1 MTNAAPP
8 FADDHVLAQLPDAAL
23 DRFARHLVMPT
34 LGPKGQQAL
43 LQARVAIVGLGGI
56 GCPVAQ
62 ALAVTG
68 VGQLTLI
75 DDDTVSESN
84 LSRQILYTEAHLGAS
99 KAATAAS
106 VLQAHNSLSMYR
118 AVQVRVEDQNAA
130 SLLADQDLIIDG
142 TDTYASR
149 CIVASAA
156 HSLGTPLISASVIG
170 LEGQIAVFAADPKRR
185 YEDLFPSTSGD
196 QATCAEVGVL
206 SSAATLL
213 GHSAACLAIQG
224 LVTGD
229 WDQLDGKC
237 ALVSSWPPSIY
248 WVS

>member
-1 MTNAAPP
+1 MTNAVSP

-23 DRFARHLVMPT
+23 DRFARHLVIPT

-62 ALAVTG
+62 ALAVSG
-68 VGQLTLI
+68 VGHVTLI
-75 DDDTVSESN
+75 DDDIVSESN
-84 LSRQILYTEAHLGAS
+84 LSRQILYNEKHLNAS

-106 VLQAHNSLSMYR
+106 VLQTHNSLSTYQ
-118 AVQVRVEDQNAA
+118 AVQARVEDQNAA

>member
-1 MTNAAPP
+1 MTNTRAP
-8 FADDHVLAQLPDAAL
+8 FANDDVLAQLPDAAL
-23 DRFARHLVMPT
+23 DRFARHLVMPN

-43 LQARVAIVGLGGI
+43 LNARVAIVGLGGI

-62 ALAVTG
+62 ALAVSG

-75 DDDTVSESN
+75 DDDTVSDSN

-99 KAATAAS
+99 KAKTAAT
-106 VLQAHNSLSMYR
+106 VLRAHNSLSIYR
-118 AVQVRVEDQNAA
+118 AEHTRIDDQNADT
-130 SLLADQDLIIDG
+130 LLKEHDLIIDG

-149 CIVASAA
+149 CLVASAA
-156 HSLGTPLISASVIG
+156 YRLKIPLISASVIG
-170 LEGQIAVFAADPKRR
+170 MEGQIAVFAAQPKRH
-185 YEDLFPSTSGD
+185 YKDLFPSTPGD

-206 SSAATLL
+206 STAAALL
-213 GHSAACLAIQG
+213 GNSAACLAIQG
-224 LVTGD
+224 LVTDD

-237 ALVSSWPPSIY
+237 ALVGSWPPSVY

>member
-23 DRFARHLVMPT
+23 DRFARHLVMPI

-149 CIVASAA
+149 CLVASAA

-185 YEDLFPSTSGD
+185 YEDLFPSSPGD

>member
-1 MTNAAPP
+1 MTNGSPP
-8 FADDHVLAQLPDAAL
+8 FADDHLLAQLPDAAL

-34 LGPKGQQAL
+34 IGPKGQQAL
-43 LQARVAIVGLGGI
+43 LQARVAVVGLGGI

-62 ALAVTG
+62 ALAVSG
-68 VGQLTLI
+68 VGRLTLI

-84 LSRQILYTEAHLGAS
+84 LSRQILYNEQHLGAS

-106 VLQAHNSLSMYR
+106 VLQTHNSLSTYQ
-118 AVQVRVEDQNAA
+118 AVHVRVEDQNAA
-130 SLLADQDLIIDG
+130 SLLADHDLIIDG

-149 CIVASAA
+149 CLIASTA
-156 HSLGTPLISASVIG
+156 HSLETPLISASVIG
-170 LEGQIAVFAADPKRR
+170 LEGQIAAFAADPKRR
-185 YEDLFPSTSGD
+185 YEDLFPSAPGD

-206 SSAATLL
+206 SSAASLL

-229 WDQLDGKC
+229 WDKLDGKC

>member
-68 VGQLTLI
+68 VGELTLI

-149 CIVASAA
+149 CLVASAA
-156 HSLGTPLISASVIG
+156 HSLGTPLISASVIA

-185 YEDLFPSTSGD
+185 YEDLFPSSPGD

>member
-1 MTNAAPP
+1 MTNGSTP
-8 FADDHVLAQLPDAAL
+8 FADDHLLAQLPDAAL

-62 ALAVTG
+62 ALAVSG

-84 LSRQILYTEAHLGAS
+84 LSRQILYTETHLGAS

-106 VLQAHNSLSMYR
+106 VLQAHNSLSTYQ
-118 AVQVRVEDQNAA
+118 AVQARVEDQNAA

-149 CIVASAA
+149 CLVSSAA

-170 LEGQIAVFAADPKRR
+170 LEGQIAVFAAVPKRR
-185 YEDLFPSTSGD
+185 YEELFPSTSGD

-224 LVTGD
+224 LVAGD
-229 WDQLDGKC
+229 WGQLDGKC

>member
-8 FADDHVLAQLPDAAL
+8 FADDYLLAQLPDAAV

-43 LQARVAIVGLGGI
+43 LHARVAIVGLGGI

-62 ALAVTG
+62 ALAVSG

-84 LSRQILYTEAHLGAS
+84 LSRQILYNEKHLGAS

-106 VLQAHNSLSMYR
+106 VLQTQNSLSTYQ
-118 AVQVRVEDQNAA
+118 AVQARVEDQNAA

-149 CIVASAA
+149 CLVASAA

-170 LEGQIAVFAADPKRR
+170 LEGQVAVFAADPKRR
-185 YEDLFPSTSGD
+185 YEDLFPFTSGD

-229 WDQLDGKC
+229 WGQLDGKC